1 MVTEDNEWQLVPFDQ
16 LKVTTGKRE
25 VQQTASGFL
34 SLNSAK
40 TRAQL
45 TTGHQRHVLLQFRY
59 RGQTPNPEPNG
70 SGEIVEQ
77 IGIKL
82 RTLNTCNVLYVMW
95 RITPPEGIV
104 VKLKRNPG
112 QCHHKE
118 CGANGYISIA
128 PSSQVPLAV
137 TASDQRTHRLNVMM
151 EDLDGAVRIT
161 VQVDGHIVWTGEV
174 SQRLLEGIVGPA
186 GFRTDNGSFIF
197 KMFVQP

>member
-1 MVTEDNEWQLVPFDQ
+1 MAEDREWQQVSLDQ
-16 LKVTTGKRE
+16 LEVTTGKRE

-34 SLNSAK
+34 SLNTAK

-45 TTGHQRHVLLQFRY
+45 KAGLQRHVRLQFRY
-59 RGQTPNPEPNG
+59 RGQTPDPEPNQ

-77 IGIKL
+77 IGMKL

-95 RITPPEGIV
+95 RITQPEGIV

-112 QCHHKE
+112 QSQHKD
-118 CGANGYISIA
+118 CGANGYIPIV
-128 PSSQVPLAV
+128 PSSQMPLAV
-137 TASDQRTHRLNVMM
+137 TATDQRTHRLNVMM
-151 EDLDGAVRIT
+151 EDLDGAVWIS